1 MSAAVCCP
9 SCGHALAK
17 VPTRRGRC
25 PHCGALMLM
34 KSSPADAPGVKR
46 LVGEDEAAEI
56 DALWAARSA
65 ERRDA
70 LAAERAAASAARL
83 EQILSTVLP
92 RGLVLFAH
100 RMHAPLRHGD
110 RVRLIQAGERREWT
124 LVTDLEASQLVH
136 LAAWPPKVPT
146 TDADEGDIWRTLVD
160 HSSVFCCIQNSARE
174 FSVRVPERWEEEPWR
189 LVPAVK

>member
-1 MSAAVCCP
+1 MSTPACCP
-9 SCGHALAK
+9 SCSHALAK

-34 KSSPADAPGVKR
+34 KSSPNDPPGVKR
-46 LVGEDEAAEI
+46 LVGEDEAAQI
-56 DALWAARSA
+56 DALWAAQNA

-70 LAAERAAASAARL
+70 LATERVAASAARL
-83 EQILSTVLP
+83 EQILSTPLP

-110 RVRLIQAGERREWT
+110 LVRLIQAGERREWT
-124 LVTDLEASQLVH
+124 LVADLEASQLVH
-136 LAAWPPKVPT
+136 LAVWPPEVPT
-146 TDADEGDIWRTLVD
+146 TDADEGAIWRTLVD

-174 FSVRVPERWEEEPWR
+174 FSVRIPERWASEPWR
-189 LVPAVK
+189 LVSAAK